1 MNIPLFKN
9 LPKLTTSFSVSDK
22 GPPAP
27 YCPELL
33 SHHCPFLQLCSNSTL
48 SQFQS
53 KQTPAPFIWSFL
65 PLHSHRASLSRD
77 VLGTGRTQEE
87 GPEEQLLDIR
97 RIRRIEHLKL
107 REESFK
113 EMGMVSYVKFLLIFL
128 LISWLLSQNY

>member
-1 MNIPLFKN
+1 MFWERG
-9 LPKLTTSFSVSDK
+9 
-22 GPPAP
+22 GP
-27 YCPELL
+27 
-33 SHHCPFLQLCSNSTL
+33 
-48 SQFQS
+48 
-53 KQTPAPFIWSFL
+53 
-65 PLHSHRASLSRD
+65 
-77 VLGTGRTQEE
+77 QEE